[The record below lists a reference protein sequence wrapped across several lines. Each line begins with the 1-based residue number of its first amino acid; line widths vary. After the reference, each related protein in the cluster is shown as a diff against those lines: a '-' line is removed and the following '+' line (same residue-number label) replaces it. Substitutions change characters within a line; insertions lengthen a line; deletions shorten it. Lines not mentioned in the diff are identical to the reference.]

1 MVKRP
6 KKLVLELANERT
18 ESTEGDLMINFR
30 TLPETPSSDWRVSK
44 IEPPKVSPKLLPPD
58 LPSIENEVDPMV
70 VGGGKHLKPPIPNRE
85 KTLKQAQFTIDVKT
99 RAL

>member
-1 MVKRP
+1 
-6 KKLVLELANERT
+6 
-18 ESTEGDLMINFR
+18 
-30 TLPETPSSDWRVSK
+30 
-44 IEPPKVSPKLLPPD
+44 LPPD